1 MIEALDT
8 AAAAAWRGVL
18 ARFPAGAT
26 DVYFLPEYA
35 ALYEQP
41 WARARALVYADGGE
55 TLLHVFMERRVRGED
70 LVAEGVYGYGGPI
83 TTSTDAGFLAAAHA
97 ALAERQRAAGIISE
111 FVRFHPLLGNE
122 RWAPAAWAPVLDRHT
137 VAVDLARP
145 AAEREAAYAPTQRNR
160 IRRARRAG
168 VVVERSEAPADRET
182 FAALYAATMRRNAA
196 RPFYFFGAPYFAAL
210 WSGLADRAHLF
221 VARHEGRVIAGAL
234 VLAHGPFLHHHLSA
248 SAADAQV
255 LAPNN
260 LLFHEIGAWG
270 TAQGF
275 RWFHLGGGR
284 TGAPDDELLRFKARF
299 SSLRRPF
306 WIGRVVYDA
315 ARHARRRDEW
325 LADHPGRDADA
336 ARYFQ
341 VYALEPEE
349 AAR

>member
-1 MIEALDT
+1 MIDTLDT

-18 ARFPAGAT
+18 ARFPAEAR

-35 ALYEQP
+35 ALYEHP
-41 WARARALVYADGGE
+41 GARARALVYTDGGE
-55 TLLHVFMERRVRGED
+55 TLLHVFMERRLGGAD

-83 TTSTDAGFLAAAHA
+83 ATSTDGEFLAAAHA
-97 ALAERQRAAGIISE
+97 ALAERQRAAGVISE
-111 FVRFHPLLGNE
+111 FVRFHPLLANQ
-122 RWAPAAWAPVLDRHT
+122 RWAPAAWAPTLDRHT
-137 VAVDLARP
+137 VAVDLASA

-160 IRRARRAG
+160 LRRARRAG
-168 VVVERSEAPADRET
+168 VVVERSESPADRAT

-196 RPFYFFGAPYFAAL
+196 RSFYLFGADYFAAL

-221 VARHEGRVIAGAL
+221 VARHGGRVVAGAL

-248 SAADAQV
+248 SAAEAQV

-284 TGAPDDELLRFKARF
+284 TSAPDDELLRFKARF
-299 SSLRRPF
+299 SGVRLPF
-306 WIGRVVYDA
+306 WIGRIVHDA
-315 ARHARRRDEW
+315 ARHARRREAW
-325 LADHPGRDADA
+325 LARHPGRAADA